1 MPFRFSLA
9 TVLNLREQLEQREML
24 LLERRYAEL
33 AAVQG
38 RLWEA
43 AESIVRAQQQQ
54 ADELKAGTTAFPLQL
69 IVETIKA
76 LERHRATLQ
85 LNLQEAQ
92 LRLRE
97 QLGKYRQARQKR
109 DVLEE
114 LRQQQFDYYQREQGK
129 MEQRECDELFLLRLQ
144 HKR

>member
-1 MPFRFSLA
+1 MPFRFPLA
-9 TVLNLREQLEQREML
+9 TVLNLRERLEQRELL

-38 RLWEA
+38 KLWEA
-43 AESIVRAQQQQ
+43 AQNITRAHEQQ
-54 ADELKAGTTAFPLQL
+54 AQDLKRGTTAFPLHL
-69 IVETIKA
+69 NAEAIKA
-76 LERHRATLQ
+76 LERHREALQ

-97 QLGKYRQARQKR
+97 QLEKYRQARQKR

-114 LRQQQFDYYQREQGK
+114 LRQQQLDHYRREQGK
-129 MEQRECDELFLLRLQ
+129 AEQRERDELFLLRLQ

>member
-9 TVLNLREQLEQREML
+9 TVLNLREKLEQREL
-24 LLERRYAEL
+24 LFLERRYAEL

-38 RLWEA
+38 KLWE
-43 AESIVRAQQQQ
+43 VAQNISCAQEQQEQ
-54 ADELKAGTTAFPLQL
+54 ELKSGTTAFQLQL
-69 IVETIKA
+69 TQEK
-76 LERHRATLQ
+76 LKLLDLQ
-85 LNLQEAQ
+85 RDGLQRNLQEAQ

-97 QLGKYRQARQKR
+97 QLDSYRKARQKR

-114 LRQQQFDYYQREQGK
+114 LRQRQHGQYQQEQEK
-129 MEQRECDELFLLRLQ
+129 LEQRERDELFLLRRQ